1 MESGTDCLYQS
12 DEQKLLVLAEGNKQ
26 LAPLLPPQVV
36 STLPTNSGIWWPR
49 SYLGGNF
56 NDRNERKNI

>member
-36 STLPTNSGIWWPR
+36 STLPTNSGI
-49 SYLGGNF
+49 
-56 NDRNERKNI
+56 